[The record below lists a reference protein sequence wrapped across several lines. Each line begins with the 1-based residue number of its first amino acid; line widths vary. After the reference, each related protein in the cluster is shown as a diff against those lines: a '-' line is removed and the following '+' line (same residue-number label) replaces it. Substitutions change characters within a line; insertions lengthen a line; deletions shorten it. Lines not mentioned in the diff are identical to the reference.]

1 MKTAKR
7 NLTESPQP
15 PSPVV
20 SPAEFDELAAKVADL
35 EKRAAI
41 EEAAGRRGAAH
52 KLREQASAFR
62 CKACGLD
69 HEKESLAWRNHVSK
83 VSYIGLNEMVLEAL
97 DEIGVASL
105 NPSQRRQWIERLVEE
120 GVLAVL
126 HARFHEQ
133 VTQFSAFKLT
143 ASYEAGESSRRV
155 QGYRERRDTKQSIE
169 FELARATRNA

>member
-52 KLREQASAFR
+52 KLREQASVFR

-69 HEKESLAWRNHVSK
+69 HEKESPRERPASK